1 MARPLRI
8 AFPGAFYHVSAR
20 GNERKAVF
28 KSIRDRQKFLAARN
42 IKLYLCRKHTG
53 ERLRTLGAQFG
64 IGDAAVAQ
72 ACKRFRLKLEK
83 DRKLRGKIE
92 RFEKRLFL
100 SNVEI

>member
-8 AFPGAFYHVSAR
+8 AFPGAFYHVTAR
-20 GNERKAVF
+20 GDERKAIF
-28 KSIRDRQKFLAARN
+28 KSIRDRQKSLAARN
-42 IKLYLCRKHTG
+42 IELYLCLKHAG

-64 IGDAAVAQ
+64 IGDASVAQ
-72 ACKRFRLKLEK
+72 ACKRFKLKLEK
-83 DRKLRGKIE
+83 DRRLRGKIE